1 MVSESISVAVVTDV
15 PGTRGGPAGPG
26 GPLGRE
32 WTRCQLALPARAP
45 FPRSVGHLQDRG
57 PWGPGCSQ
65 RDEPQGSLPRPFSWR
80 RMVVLCCGWRGAV
93 SVSRGVSLRE
103 PRKCCIL
110 SGLGKWRQNSPSGPG
125 YSARFISLSAVFPA
139 SSGVPRRDPALQRS
153 PDVLEAAVHRG
164 HPCVGAPRPPS
175 WPLCPLVVEM
185 VIT

>member
-1 MVSESISVAVVTDV
+1 MTLRPTSSLHRQREPDRAGRRSSSAGSVNGVRQDTEGSRPRWADPDTQTHLP
-15 PGTRGGPAGPG
+15 PG
-26 GPLGRE
+26 
-32 WTRCQLALPARAP
+32 
-45 FPRSVGHLQDRG
+45 
-57 PWGPGCSQ
+57 Q

-110 SGLGKWRQNSPSGPG
+110 SGLGEWRQNSPSGPG